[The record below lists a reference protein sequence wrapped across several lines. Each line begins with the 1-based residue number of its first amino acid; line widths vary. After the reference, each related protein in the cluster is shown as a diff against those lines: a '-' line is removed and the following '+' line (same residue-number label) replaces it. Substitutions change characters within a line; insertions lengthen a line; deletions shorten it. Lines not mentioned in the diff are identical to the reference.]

1 MAKKR
6 ATKTPRI
13 DVPLDDDPYFGRSFN
28 TKTGKFSEAVTA
40 KSLAEAARAEEYRQ
54 LIRTDMFIK
63 GGKMKD
69 GTLVGGK
76 YVAPGTKGARE
87 VFIKGKEV
95 DVTVRDPFGV
105 KDGSFKR
112 IVPVKDPFGDV
123 QRVVKN
129 TQSLQGRTVEA
140 GTRSLRE
147 GLISFMREFR
157 GGGGSRI
164 SGR

>member
-40 KSLAEAARAEEYRQ
+40 KSLAEAARAEEYRL
-54 LIRTDMFIK
+54 LIKTDTFVK
-63 GGKMKD
+63 GGKMRD
-69 GTLVGGK
+69 GKLVGGK
-76 YVAPGTKGARE
+76 SVPAGTKGARE

-105 KDGSFKR
+105 KDGSVKR
-112 IVPVKDPFGDV
+112 IVPVKDPFGGV

-140 GTRSLRE
+140 GTRSMRE
-147 GLISFMREFR
+147 GLRAWVRDMR
-157 GGGGSRI
+157 GGGGSRLT
-164 SGR
+164 GR